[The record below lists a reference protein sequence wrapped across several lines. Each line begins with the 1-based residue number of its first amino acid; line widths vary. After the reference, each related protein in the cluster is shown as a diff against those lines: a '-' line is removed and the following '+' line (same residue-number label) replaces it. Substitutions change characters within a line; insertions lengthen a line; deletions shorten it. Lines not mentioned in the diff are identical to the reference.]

1 MGSLTSFVFH
11 TRFEPL
17 IQFNAGIIAGIDGV
31 RNPGDLSDFRFPFF
45 RNGWMDGWMDG
56 CFFSGEPFFCWEGF
70 V

>member
-11 TRFEPL
+11 ARFEPL

-45 RNGWMDGWMDG
+45 RNGWMDGWM
-56 CFFSGEPFFCWEGF
+56 FF
-70 V
+70 